1 MVLTCHLHIYELI
14 MKLIKTHENY
24 PNTRL
29 TMIVIL
35 LLESFST
42 YSAL

>member
-24 PNTRL
+24 PNTTPDYDSHIAAGIFL
-29 TMIVIL
+29 YT
-35 LLESFST
+35 
-42 YSAL
+42 